1 MHADWGLRC
10 WLVNRPPPDKL
21 LEFLAPFTDDV
32 VEVALA
38 LRARVLESLPNMH
51 EVVWDATNAVTVV
64 YTPTTRWQDGLCHT
78 PAYSRHVNLGFNDGA
93 GLSDPLGI
101 LVGTGARVRHVTMRT
116 RECVARAW
124 VPDYLLAAA
133 NRAGVP
139 SDAGDGGLTVRRSA
153 GPKRRPS

>member
-21 LEFLAPFTDDV
+21 LEFLAP
-32 VEVALA
+32 
-38 LRARVLESLPNMH
+38 
-51 EVVWDATNAVTVV
+51 
-64 YTPTTRWQDGLCHT
+64 TPTTRWQDGLCHT

-116 RECVARAW
+116 CEDVARAW

-139 SDAGDGGLTVRRSA
+139 TDAGDGGLTVRRSA

>member
-21 LEFLAPFTDDV
+21 LEFLAPFTGDV

-101 LVGTGARVRHVTMRT
+101 LVGTGARVRHV
-116 RECVARAW
+116 
-124 VPDYLLAAA
+124 D
-133 NRAGVP
+133 
-139 SDAGDGGLTVRRSA
+139 DAH
-153 GPKRRPS
+153 P